1 MTIYQWRANMGV
13 GELSSENQNFISD
26 LIQSGRYRTAGEAL
40 DQAVDLLKRRQR
52 LVDDIEAGITQAENG
67 DLIPADQVFDH
78 LEKRAEQIVKASNK
92 G

>member
-1 MTIYQWRANMGV
+1 MGV
-13 GELSSENQNFISD
+13 GELSSENQNYISN

-52 LVDDIEAGITQAENG
+52 LVDDIEAGIAQAENG
-67 DLIPADQVFDH
+67 DLISADQVFGH
-78 LEKRAEQIVKASNK
+78 LEKRAVQIEKASNK

>member
-1 MTIYQWRANMGV
+1 MGV
-13 GELSSENQNFISD
+13 GELSSDNQSYISD

-52 LVDDIEAGITQAENG
+52 LVDDIEAGIAQAENG
-67 DLIPADQVFDH
+67 DLIPADEVFDH
-78 LEKRAEQIVKASNK
+78 LENRAKQIEKASHN